1 MEEVPMKI
9 AVLNGSPKGEKSV
22 TLQYALYMQK
32 KIPDLELTTHPVAQ
46 RIQRLEKDEDA
57 FRRILEDIRSAEVVL
72 WSFPLYFLSVCS
84 QYKRFIELIFERGG
98 EDAFRD
104 RYTAA
109 ISTSVH
115 FFDHTAHNY
124 LHAVC
129 DDLRMRYLGG
139 YSAGMYDLLRRR
151 ERQRFLL
158 FAENLRDAVK
168 RGVPTAPT
176 YPPLAWRSFSYLP
189 SPVRASVDAGGKR
202 ILILTDAKPEDANLV
217 AMVQALRTQFL
228 QGAEVVN
235 LHEVAIAGGCLG
247 CISCGYDNRCVY
259 FGRDGYRDF
268 FEAKVKTADVIV
280 MAGAMK
286 DRALSSRWK
295 LFFDRSFYN
304 THQPVLSGKQVGF
317 LISGPLGQ
325 NENLRQILAAYTE
338 CMQGNLIG
346 FVTDESGDSAAI
358 DAQLD
363 EFARTAAHLA
373 VQSYLQPA
381 TFLGVGGMRVLRDE
395 IWGPLRFAFLA
406 DHRYFKKHGM
416 YRFPQK
422 EYKMRVRNAL
432 MTLLMSIPF
441 TRRSVEKRI
450 TDEMVKPLR
459 YVVENR

>member
-1 MEEVPMKI
+1 MKI

-22 TLQYALYMQK
+22 TLQYALFMQK
-32 KIPDLELTTHPVAQ
+32 KFPDLELAIHPVAQ
-46 RIQRLEKDEDA
+46 KIQKLERDEEA
-57 FRRILEDIRSAEVVL
+57 FRQLLEDIRSAELVL
-72 WSFPLYFLSVCS
+72 WAFPLYFLSVSS
-84 QYKRFIELIFERGG
+84 QFKRFIELIFERGAD
-98 EDAFRD
+98 EAFRD
-104 RYTAA
+104 RYAA
-109 ISTSVH
+109 ALSTSVH

-124 LHAVC
+124 MHAIC

-158 FAENLRDAVK
+158 FAENLQDAVK
-168 RGVPTAPT
+168 RRAPTAAM
-176 YPPLAWRSFSYLP
+176 YPPLTWTPFTYLP
-189 SPVRASVDAGGKR
+189 SPAQSSVDAGGKR
-202 ILILTDAKPEDANLV
+202 VLILTDARPEDANLTG
-217 AMVQALRTQFL
+217 MVQMLRDQFL
-228 QGAEVVN
+228 QGGEVVN
-235 LHEVAIAGGCLG
+235 LHEVSIAGGCLG

-325 NENLRQILAAYTE
+325 NENLRQTLAAYTE
-338 CMQGNLIG
+338 GMGANLAG
-346 FVTDESGDSAAI
+346 FVTDEPGDSAAI
-358 DAQLD
+358 DARLH
-363 EFARTAAHLA
+363 EFALTAVRLA
-373 VQSYLQPA
+373 MQSYLQPA
-381 TFLGVGGMRVLRDE
+381 TFLGIAGAKVMRDE

-422 EYKMRVRNAL
+422 RYKMRMRNAL
-432 MTLLMSIPF
+432 MTLMMSIPA
-441 TRRSVEKRI
+441 TRKGIEKRI
-450 TDEMVKPLR
+450 TEEMVKPLR

>member
-1 MEEVPMKI
+1 VEEVPMKI

-22 TLQYALYMQK
+22 TLQYVLYLQK
-32 KIPDLELTTHPVAQ
+32 KIPDLELIIHPVAQ

-72 WSFPLYFLSVCS
+72 WAFPLYFLWVPS
-84 QYKRFIELIFERGG
+84 QFKRFIELIFERGA

-104 RYTAA
+104 RYTAVLT
-109 ISTSVH
+109 TSVH
-115 FFDHTAHNY
+115 FYDHTAHGY
-124 LHAVC
+124 LRALC

-158 FAENLRDAVK
+158 FGENLRDAVL
-168 RGVPTAPT
+168 RSAPTAAAF
-176 YPPLAWRSFSYLP
+176 PPLVWTPFSYLP
-189 SPVRASVDAGGKR
+189 SPVRPSVDAGGKR
-202 ILILTDAKPEDANLV
+202 ILILTDAKPEDANLI
-217 AMVQALRTQFL
+217 AMVQTFRTQFL
-228 QGAEVVN
+228 QGVEVVN
-235 LHEVAIAGGCLG
+235 LHEVTIAGGCLG
-247 CISCGYDNRCVY
+247 CISCGYDNRCAY

-268 FEAKVKTADVIV
+268 YEAKVKTADVIV

-286 DRALSSRWK
+286 DRALSARWK

-304 THQPVLSGKQVGF
+304 THQPVLAGKQVGF

-325 NENLRQILAAYTE
+325 NANLRQILTAYAE
-338 CMQGNLIG
+338 CMEGNLVG
-346 FVTDESGDSAAI
+346 FVTDEPGDPAAI
-358 DAQLD
+358 DAGIH
-363 EFARTAAHLA
+363 EFAMMAVRLA
-373 VQSYLQPA
+373 MQSYIHPA
-381 TFLGVGGMRVLRDE
+381 TFLGIAGAKVLRDE

-422 EYKMRVRNAL
+422 EYEMRVRNAL

-459 YVVENR
+459 NVVENR